1 MGARGDP
8 RAQPDRLLTLEKL
21 VLTKSAAAF
30 RLLLIAS
37 FATLP
42 LAARA
47 QSVSAACKPLLDAN
61 TKEISTPH
69 HAYSTEKS
77 SANAAQATTGEMI
90 TTATGSFLL
99 YKGKWMKGL
108 MTPQE
113 NIAQMQENL
122 RNTKVYECKK
132 LPDASVDG
140 VATTVYSA
148 HSENEMAK
156 TDTQLWVA
164 KSTGLILREE
174 IDMYADEGGGKRHI
188 SMKFDYTN
196 VQPPPG
202 VK

>member
-1 MGARGDP
+1 MIPKRKPIDYS
-8 RAQPDRLLTLEKL
+8 LTLDKL
-21 VLTKSAAAF
+21 VPTRPATVF
-30 RLLLIAS
+30 RLLLVLS
-37 FATLP
+37 FAATP
-42 LAARA
+42 VGARA
-47 QSVSAACKPLLDAN
+47 QTVSAACKPLLDAN

-77 SANAAQATTGEMI
+77 SANAAQTTSGEMI

-132 LPDASVDG
+132 LPDASVDS

-148 HSENEMAK
+148 HSENDMAK
-156 TDTQLWVA
+156 TDTQLWVD

>member
-1 MGARGDP
+1 VP
-8 RAQPDRLLTLEKL
+8 
-21 VLTKSAAAF
+21 TKPVTVF
-30 RLLLIAS
+30 RLILVALFAATPLGAS
-37 FATLP
+37 
-42 LAARA
+42 A
-47 QSVSAACKPLLDAN
+47 QTVSAACKPLLDAN

-69 HAYSTEKS
+69 HAYSTEKNS
-77 SANAAQATTGEMI
+77 GTAQATTGEMI

-122 RNTKVYECKK
+122 RETKVYECKK
-132 LPDASVDG
+132 LPDATVDG

-148 HSENEMAK
+148 HSENDMAK
-156 TDTQLWVA
+156 TDTQLWVD

-188 SMKFDYTN
+188 SMRFDYKN

>member
-1 MGARGDP
+1 M
-8 RAQPDRLLTLEKL
+8 LL
-21 VLTKSAAAF
+21 KSAAAL
-30 RLLLIAS
+30 RMLLSLS
-37 FATLP
+37 FAAGP

-47 QSVSAACKPLLDAN
+47 QTVSAACKPLLDAN

-69 HAYSTEKS
+69 HAYSTERS
-77 SANAAQATTGEMI
+77 SPTAAQATTGEMI
-90 TTATGSFLL
+90 TTATESFLL

-132 LPDASVDG
+132 LPDASLDG
-140 VATTVYSA
+140 VVTTVYSA
-148 HSENEMAK
+148 HSENDMAK
-156 TDTQLWVA
+156 TDTQLWVD

-188 SMKFDYTN
+188 SMRFDYKN

-202 VK
+202 LK